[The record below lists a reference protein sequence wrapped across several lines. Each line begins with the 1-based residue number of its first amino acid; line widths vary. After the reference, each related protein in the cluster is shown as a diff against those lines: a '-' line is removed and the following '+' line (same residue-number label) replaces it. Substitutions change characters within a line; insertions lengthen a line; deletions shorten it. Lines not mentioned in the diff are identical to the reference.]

1 MFKKQGELGGTG
13 GSADGE
19 VADGKA
25 AGGADGSLGGPAGGG
40 NPESGLKPRDKGLFS
55 DKLQTK
61 KRPAPEKKRPA
72 AEERR
77 DFTLSAAGLGLLVIV
92 GLFVMAGL
100 SLGGGFPA
108 PVELG
113 ILLGVPALS
122 LLCMVLFPR
131 WAAAVKVFI
140 ILCCAAGIGWAGW
153 FPGLNSDLSS
163 GQVPYGLVLLFAAL
177 AVLIAP
183 AIQKL
188 NEWDRA
194 IVLRFGRF
202 HRVKG
207 PGLFVLI
214 PLADRVAQT
223 VDLRIRV
230 TDFAAQATLTGD
242 SVTVTVDAICFWLV
256 WDPEKA
262 VLEVERYEDAVIL
275 SAQTA
280 LRNAISSHDL
290 STFLEHGEVIQKQ
303 IQEEVDRKTTEW
315 GITIQHIEIT
325 DIQIPEELQ
334 DSLSRIAQAEREK
347 KGRILLA
354 DAEIEIA
361 KKLETAVG
369 VYAKN
374 EPAMKLKILS
384 ILNEG
389 LKAGN
394 SMMLVPNS
402 ITEELKAKDIFGIEA
417 LTELRRK
424 GEEEKK

>member
-1 MFKKQGELGGTG
+1 MFKKKSEF
-13 GSADGE
+13 D
-19 VADGKA
+19 K
-25 AGGADGSLGGPAGGG
+25 AGG
-40 NPESGLKPRDKGLFS
+40 PEVKRRDEGLLSGKPHVKN
-55 DKLQTK
+55 
-61 KRPAPEKKRPA
+61 RPSSREKK
-72 AEERR
+72 R
-77 DFTLSAAGLGLLVIV
+77 DFTLNAAGLGLLLIA
-92 GLFVMAGL
+92 GLFILAGL
-100 SLGGGFPA
+100 SLGRGFPS
-108 PVELG
+108 PVELALIFG
-113 ILLGVPALS
+113 LPALT
-122 LLCMVLFPR
+122 LLCMTLFPR
-131 WAAAVKVFI
+131 WAAAVKVCI
-140 ILCCAAGIGWAGW
+140 VLSCAAGAAWLIW
-153 FPGLNSDLSS
+153 FPGTDFAPGPALI
-163 GQVPYGLVLLFAAL
+163 FAAL
-177 AVLIAP
+177 AILIVP
-183 AIQKL
+183 SVQKL
-188 NEWDRA
+188 NEWERA

-214 PLADRVAQT
+214 PLMDRVAET

-230 TDFAAQATLTGD
+230 TDFAAQETLTGD
-242 SVTVTVDAICFWLV
+242 SVTVTVDALCFWLV

-262 VLEVERYEDAVIL
+262 VLEVENYQDAVIL
-275 SAQTA
+275 SSKTA
-280 LRNAISSHDL
+280 LRNSVSSHDL
-290 STFLEHGEVIQKQ
+290 STFLEHGEIIQKQ

-361 KKLETAVG
+361 KKLETAVEI
-369 VYAKN
+369 YAKN

-402 ITEELKAKDIFGIEA
+402 ISEELKGKDIFGLEA
-417 LTELRRK
+417 LAELRRIK
-424 GEEEKK
+424 SDE